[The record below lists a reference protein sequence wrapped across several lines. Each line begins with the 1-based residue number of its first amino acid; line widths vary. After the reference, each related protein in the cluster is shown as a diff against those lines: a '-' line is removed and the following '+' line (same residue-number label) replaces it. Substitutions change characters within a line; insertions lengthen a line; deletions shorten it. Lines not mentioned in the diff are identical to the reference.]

1 MGLYGIQYGDYHTMT
16 DWGLITK
23 SFVISPPE
31 PKTNYVDIPA
41 VDGQLDFTQAL
52 TGEVP
57 FKNRKITGTFTVM
70 DKRSGWDEKFSTIM
84 DLIHGKY
91 LKIVKDTDP
100 EYYYIGRVTVNSW
113 KSNKATSEIVIDADV
128 YPYKYSINSTLDPW
142 LWDDTIFSPDYY
154 IQEFNQMQ
162 VDGEKTINLIG
173 GTKNIAPKFIV
184 ASDEGMRVT
193 YDGHTYDLPNGTS
206 RVLGITLK
214 HGDNLLTFTG
224 WGTVSV
230 EYRKARF

>member
-1 MGLYGIQYGDYHTMT
+1 MLYGIQYGDYHTMKE
-16 DWGLITK
+16 WGLVTK

-31 PKTNYVDIPA
+31 PKTQYVDIPS

-57 FKNRKITGTFTVM
+57 YKNRKITGTFTVM
-70 DKRSGWDEKFSTIM
+70 DKRSEWDEKFSTIM

-91 LKIVKDTDP
+91 LKITKDTDP

-128 YPYKYSINSTLDPW
+128 YPYKYSNDSTLDPW
-142 LWDDTIFSPDYY
+142 LWDETIFSPDYY
-154 IQEFNQMQ
+154 IQEFNEMDIQ
-162 VDGEKTINLIG
+162 GEKTINLIG
-173 GTKNIAPKFIV
+173 GAKNVAPKFTV
-184 ASDEGMRVT
+184 VSDELGITVT
-193 YDGHTYDLPNGTS
+193 YDGNTYSLPDGTS

-214 HGDNLLTFTG
+214 QGDNLLTFKG

-230 EYRKARF
+230 DYRKARF

>member
-1 MGLYGIQYGDYHTMT
+1 MKLYGINYGEFNTLT
-16 DWGLITK
+16 DWGLITNEV
-23 SFVISPPE
+23 VISPPE
-31 PKTNYVDIPA
+31 PKTQYVDIPS
-41 VDGQLDFTQAL
+41 VDGQLDFTTAL

-57 FKNRKITGTFTVM
+57 YKNRKITGTFTVM
-70 DKRSGWDEKFSTIM
+70 DKRESWDEKFSTIM
-84 DLIHGKY
+84 DMIHGKY
-91 LKIVKDTDP
+91 LKIIKDTDP
-100 EYYYIGRVTVNSW
+100 EYYYVGRVTVNSW
-113 KSNKATSEIVIDADV
+113 KSNKRTAQIVIDADV

-162 VDGEKTINLIG
+162 VDGEKTITLVG
-173 GTKNIAPKFIV
+173 GAKNIAPKFIV
-184 ASDEGMRVT
+184 ASDEGMTVT
-193 YDGHTYDLPNGTS
+193 YAGHTYDLPNGTS

-224 WGTVSV
+224 YGTVSV